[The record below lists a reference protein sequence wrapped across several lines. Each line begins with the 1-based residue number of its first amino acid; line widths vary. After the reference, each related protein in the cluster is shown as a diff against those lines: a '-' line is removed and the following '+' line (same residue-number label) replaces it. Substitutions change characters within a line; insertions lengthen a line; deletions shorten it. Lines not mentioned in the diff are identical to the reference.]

1 MMPEACFMIESKRG
15 GDGFSVFALCLSD
28 PSVFELCLMKP
39 SVFYYLI
46 VGQFRWQA
54 GGALQ
59 YDLTVANSTAFAHI
73 TCNSPPLSHLF
84 SLLYMQTRHV

>member
-15 GDGFSVFALCLSD
+15 GMGLVYLHCVCMAD

-39 SVFYYLI
+39 SVFYNLI

-54 GGALQ
+54 GGGAP
-59 YDLTVANSTAFAHI
+59 I
-73 TCNSPPLSHLF
+73 
-84 SLLYMQTRHV
+84 

>member
-1 MMPEACFMIESKRG
+1 MIESKRREG
-15 GDGFSVFALCLSD
+15 GVGFSVFALCLSD

-54 GGALQ
+54 GGAP
-59 YDLTVANSTAFAHI
+59 I
-73 TCNSPPLSHLF
+73 
-84 SLLYMQTRHV
+84 

>member
-1 MMPEACFMIESKRG
+1 MVPEACLMIESMRG

-54 GGALQ
+54 GGAP
-59 YDLTVANSTAFAHI
+59 I
-73 TCNSPPLSHLF
+73 
-84 SLLYMQTRHV
+84 

>member
-1 MMPEACFMIESKRG
+1 MVPEACLMIESMRG
-15 GDGFSVFALCLSD
+15 GDGFSVFALCMAD

-54 GGALQ
+54 GGAP
-59 YDLTVANSTAFAHI
+59 I
-73 TCNSPPLSHLF
+73 
-84 SLLYMQTRHV
+84 